1 MCGQG
6 GGGGV
11 GGSGRGVGKCR
22 QRTAW
27 LTSTPAVIVLP
38 EAHLD
43 TTEQYTSNRKTHEAE
58 TTCLYWPT
66 SLLNNF
72 KRISTASVF
81 SSLCRLRKT
90 VQEDRKGKE
99 EGEEIKER
107 GEKRS
112 SKM

>member
-11 GGSGRGVGKCR
+11 GGSARGVGKCR
-22 QRTAW
+22 QWAAW
-27 LTSTPAVIVLP
+27 LTSTPAVIVSP
-38 EAHLD
+38 EAH
-43 TTEQYTSNRKTHEAE
+43 TTEQDTSNRKTHEAE

-72 KRISTASVF
+72 KRISRASVF

-90 VQEDRKGKE
+90 VQ
-99 EGEEIKER
+99 
-107 GEKRS
+107 
-112 SKM
+112 